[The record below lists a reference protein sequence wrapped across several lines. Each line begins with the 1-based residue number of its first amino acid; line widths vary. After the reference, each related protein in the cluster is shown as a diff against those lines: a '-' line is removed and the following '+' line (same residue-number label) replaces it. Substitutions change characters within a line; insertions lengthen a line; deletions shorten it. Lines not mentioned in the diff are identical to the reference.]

1 MRLYLSLTG
10 IRSVELSTDELLYY
24 YTNGEA
30 GRKMEKT
37 QQNVALFRRVIDYER
52 VLLRDPLISI
62 EQFTT
67 ADFIVNR
74 TEIFIQSMP
83 KQADYTSNLILS
95 HIKGMSSI
103 GLSLYVY
110 TVNRAYI
117 DQLHRNNTIDE
128 FLKANA

>member
-10 IRSVELSTDELLYY
+10 IRTVELSTDELLYY

-37 QQNVALFRRVIDYER
+37 QQNVALFRRVIDHER

-95 HIKGMSSI
+95 HIEGMSSI